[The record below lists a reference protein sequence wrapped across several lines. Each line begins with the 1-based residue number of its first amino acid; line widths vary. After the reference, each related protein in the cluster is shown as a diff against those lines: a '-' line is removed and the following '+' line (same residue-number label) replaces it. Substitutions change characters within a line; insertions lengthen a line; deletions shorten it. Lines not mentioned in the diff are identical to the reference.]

1 MTHETAPSREDP
13 VVASL
18 SEVVGGPVGDH
29 AGGRR
34 WLTPVRVLLL
44 VTALTFAIGLVS
56 KSACAADDFDRGPGA
71 SARLCDSPVADDYVG
86 LGLVELAWPW
96 SDDAGTRVRW
106 PATDQQP
113 VVGYV
118 AYLAARATHVVT
130 GGPDL
135 GPRYRAS
142 AGSLGD
148 EDDGRHDGLD
158 GRIDHER
165 LVFTAG
171 VALGLAVLALLT
183 TLALAAARGRRPWD
197 AAGFAAAPV
206 LALAGVTSW
215 DLLSV
220 AAAAGALWAF
230 SRGRLA
236 LAGALVGVGAAA
248 GVWPVLLLVA
258 ALVVAHLHGRAV
270 ELLPAGVTAL
280 ATWGLLNAPAF
291 LSGRAAWEGV
301 WRQAADRGPE
311 AGSWWTVLDG
321 LTGISDRPA
330 FLGAAAMVLV
340 WTGAVVVLCR
350 WAPAPPRLSQVAFLL
365 VAGVALLGVT
375 YRPEQALWLLPLA
388 ALARP
393 RWRDLLIWQAGEA
406 LWLATASWQQG
417 GFLEP
422 GGGGEGGFAYVAILV
437 RVITT
442 AWLVAMVVRDVTR
455 PERDVV
461 RDQLTST
468 RSNLVVV

>member
-1 MTHETAPSREDP
+1 M
-13 VVASL
+13 
-18 SEVVGGPVGDH
+18 
-29 AGGRR
+29 
-34 WLTPVRVLLL
+34 
-44 VTALTFAIGLVS
+44 
-56 KSACAADDFDRGPGA
+56 
-71 SARLCDSPVADDYVG
+71 CDSPVADDYVD

-96 SDDAGTRVRW
+96 SDDAGTRARW

-135 GPRYRAS
+135 GPRYRA
-142 AGSLGD
+142 AAASLGD

-158 GRIDHER
+158 GRVDHER

-183 TLALAAARGRRPWD
+183 TLALAAVRRRRPWD

-230 SRGRLA
+230 SRDRNA

-248 GVWPVLLLVA
+248 GLWPVLLLVA
-258 ALVVAHLHGRAV
+258 AVVVAHLRGRAV

-280 ATWGLLNAPAF
+280 AAWGLLNAPAF
-291 LSGRAAWEGV
+291 LSGRAAWEDA
-301 WRQAADRGPE
+301 WQQAADRGPE
-311 AGSWWTVLDG
+311 VGSLWAVLDG
-321 LTGISDRPA
+321 LAGVGDRSA
-330 FLGAAAMVLV
+330 LLGAWAMVLV
-340 WTGAVVVLCR
+340 WIAAVVVLCR
-350 WAPAPPRLSQVAFLL
+350 WAPETPRLSQVAFLL
-365 VAGVALLGVT
+365 MAGIAVLGVS

-393 RWRDLLIWQAGEA
+393 RWRDLLVWQAGEV
-406 LWLATASWQQG
+406 LWLAMASWQRG

-422 GGGGEGGFAYVAILV
+422 GGGGDDGFGYVAILV

-442 AWLVAMVVRDVTR
+442 LWLVAMVVRDVLH
-455 PERDVV
+455 PEWDPV
-461 RDQLTST
+461 RGSAPDQLTTT